1 LESQNSAYRLG
12 SSDYSSAKRVMVK
25 KKWTL
30 KEPPDKNSVLALAD
44 SLNISTVLAEL
55 LISRGVSNFFEAKK
69 YFRPNLDLIHD
80 PYLMSDMEKAAS
92 RVIDAITNN
101 EKICV
106 WGDYDVDGTC

>member
-1 LESQNSAYRLG
+1 
-12 SSDYSSAKRVMVK
+12 MVK

-30 KEPPDKNSVLALAD
+30 KDPPDKSSVLALAD

-55 LISRGVSNFFEAKK
+55 LIQRDVDNFFEAKK
-69 YFRPNLDLIHD
+69 YFRPNLEDVHD

-101 EKICV
+101 ERICV
-106 WGDYDVDGTC
+106 